1 MLKSMKNKDLV
12 KSKAF
17 ICPCQIGLS
26 LARKK
31 VIVNN
36 ILLSSLWYFVNVW
49 RGTKKGILIINCL
62 LNNYLW
68 ARLNHNCRC
77 PIGQDQCCEKKQ
89 MTALSLV
96 HPIEASKVLLSKCV
110 VPVLETTNSNLLEL
124 FRFRLK
130 QYQPH
135 RGKVGALIGNGVC
148 KLTIRR
154 PLVTRSQI
162 TR

>member
-1 MLKSMKNKDLV
+1 MEKLLALVIERGMWQGCLLVPSLFLVVGEALMLKSMKNKDLV

-36 ILLSSLWYFVNVW
+36 ILLSSLWYFVNVG
-49 RGTKKGILIINCL
+49 RGTKKGILIINSL

-77 PIGQDQCCEKKQ
+77 PIG
-89 MTALSLV
+89 
-96 HPIEASKVLLSKCV
+96 
-110 VPVLETTNSNLLEL
+110 
-124 FRFRLK
+124 
-130 QYQPH
+130 
-135 RGKVGALIGNGVC
+135 
-148 KLTIRR
+148 
-154 PLVTRSQI
+154 
-162 TR
+162 